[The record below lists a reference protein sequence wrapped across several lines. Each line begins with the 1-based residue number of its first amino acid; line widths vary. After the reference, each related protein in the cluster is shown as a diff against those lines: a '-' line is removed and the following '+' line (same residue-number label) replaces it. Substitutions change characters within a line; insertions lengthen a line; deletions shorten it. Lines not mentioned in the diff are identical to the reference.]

1 MKTKLTLLLIVSLFL
16 KSGLAEAGV
25 GEKAFG
31 ATIKTVVKGVIAVTN
46 IENVKKKIVAK
57 LEATD
62 DEYYNLRYSNFY
74 HLIKDLPSDIRTK
87 YKITPRMSKY
97 RMIENIKSVDK
108 KNIHA
113 LINRIPSETISDLF
127 KQYLSEVKSP
137 KKTKPCYK
145 SCSDYLEKIQK

>member
-74 HLIKDLPSDIRTK
+74 HLIIVLLIIQIKHLDFFIFSRRYIHSSSHV
-87 YKITPRMSKY
+87 YGKI
-97 RMIENIKSVDK
+97 
-108 KNIHA
+108 
-113 LINRIPSETISDLF
+113 
-127 KQYLSEVKSP
+127 
-137 KKTKPCYK
+137 
-145 SCSDYLEKIQK
+145 